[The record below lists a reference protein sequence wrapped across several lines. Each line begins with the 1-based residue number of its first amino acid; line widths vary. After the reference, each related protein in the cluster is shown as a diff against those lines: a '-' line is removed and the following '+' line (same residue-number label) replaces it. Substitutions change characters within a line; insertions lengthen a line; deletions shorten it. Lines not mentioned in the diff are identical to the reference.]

1 MNKLVISELKNDY
14 LLILAIFKCAGENG
28 KADPEDIAVTLDK
41 FVKGKFRWKKYKK
54 YIDLSLVKTLLGNAR
69 DRAKLIQG
77 GKNGWY
83 LTSKGKKIL
92 NNIKDKISYSGQ
104 RLQRLSKF
112 DRDKVEFEY
121 SRILGSQCYQNYI
134 RNIELQKNEIR
145 KIFRIDE
152 YSSNDSINE
161 SAENLIKLMKG
172 NKEIVSFLKNVRKEV
187 LNG

>member
-28 KADPEDIAVTLDK
+28 KADPEDIAVTLDN

-54 YIDLSLVKTLLGNAR
+54 YIDLSLIKTLLGNAR
-69 DRAKLIQG
+69 DRSKLIQG

-83 LTSKGKKIL
+83 LSSKGKKIL
-92 NNIKDKISYSGQ
+92 NSIKDNISYSGQ

-112 DRDKVEFEY
+112 DREKIEFEHK
-121 SRILGSQCYQNYI
+121 RILGSQGYQSYSI
-134 RNIELQKNEIR
+134 KAKVPLSEIR

-152 YSSNDSINE
+152 YSSLDSINE
-161 SAENLIKLMKG
+161 SAESLIKLMKG
-172 NKEIVSFLKNVRKEV
+172 NKEIVNFLKDLRKEV
-187 LNG
+187 VNG